1 MDQAEIDSWKK
12 IKEYFDS
19 LPEYKRDNMFYK
31 RAVAIINKQPD
42 PLVQDDWPST
52 S

>member
-1 MDQAEIDSWKK
+1 MDQTEINNWKK
-12 IKEYFDS
+12 IKEHFDN
-19 LPEYKRDNMFYK
+19 LPEDKRNNLFYK
-31 RAVAIINKQPD
+31 RAVAIGNNKPD